1 MWFSLDSLGNGS
13 VLKLCAVQ
21 TQHYGSCQSDPTV
34 RNRPL
39 AAKVNFILNYTNEG
53 TFILLHMKVPSNEGT
68 NERTKEEINER
79 MKVF

>member
-39 AAKVNFILNYTNEG
+39 AAKLNFLLRINILER
-53 TFILLHMKVPSNEGT
+53 IMKIFMLVFS
-68 NERTKEEINER
+68 TKVIR
-79 MKVF
+79 IRRY